1 MLAHLKTTLP
11 VTFGV
16 LPLLIGGCRALR
28 NRNNL
33 EAQA

>member
-16 LPLLIGGCRALR
+16 LPLLIGGSRALR
-28 NRNNL
+28 NPVGA